1 MSTGRLG
8 AGDTA
13 IQPTILNAKGD
24 LIAATAADTPAALT
38 VGANGTVLTAASG
51 EATGL
56 QWAAPAAGGGMTLV
70 ETLTLS
76 GASTTSGSIAGT
88 YKHLFVVVKGTTA
101 STNTDFYLR
110 MNGDSGSNY
119 FRNVITTVAPSTIAG
134 SGVSSQAE
142 IRLSDIGTAT
152 SAGQRCRGNFWIV
165 RYTDTDETYVTA
177 QFFALEGSQKATVI
191 NGVYDNSAAITTI
204 TLGVLSGTISAG
216 TAYIYGVS

>member
-56 QWAAPAAGGGMTLV
+56 QWAVPAAGGGMTLV

-152 SAGQRCRGNFWIV
+152 SAGQRTRQPCL
-165 RYTDTDETYVTA
+165 TA
-177 QFFALEGSQKATVI
+177 LALLPMKP
-191 NGVYDNSAAITTI
+191 NSYCPSTI
-204 TLGVLSGTISAG
+204 YKVMNKPNERSHH
-216 TAYIYGVS
+216 